1 MLSSL
6 LPYRP
11 PLTRW
16 PGKGCTGAGPP
27 AVPAAASV
35 AQKPAGLAA
44 REAGPGL
51 VVEGKI
57 DCAELRLLRQRFD
70 PTPHGGA
77 HEEGD
82 FLELLLGVAGPFH
95 GSGQSLEDVGRP
107 GVRSHRQQAGD
118 SRFAR
123 VGGSD
128 APCVQFH
135 GSLDE
140 LKSIVTSLDHPG
152 HWEHKGAYEMFVFD
166 EKQTNLRLNW
176 WPDSGAITLVG
187 DPADRDSYQAALA
200 GLLDASTRSTAP
212 AHES

>member
-1 MLSSL
+1 
-6 LPYRP
+6 
-11 PLTRW
+11 
-16 PGKGCTGAGPP
+16 
-27 AVPAAASV
+27 
-35 AQKPAGLAA
+35 
-44 REAGPGL
+44 
-51 VVEGKI
+51 
-57 DCAELRLLRQRFD
+57 
-70 PTPHGGA
+70 
-77 HEEGD
+77 
-82 FLELLLGVAGPFH
+82 
-95 GSGQSLEDVGRP
+95 
-107 GVRSHRQQAGD
+107 
-118 SRFAR
+118 

-200 GLLDASTRSTAP
+200 GLLDASTSSTAS

>member
-1 MLSSL
+1 
-6 LPYRP
+6 
-11 PLTRW
+11 
-16 PGKGCTGAGPP
+16 
-27 AVPAAASV
+27 
-35 AQKPAGLAA
+35 
-44 REAGPGL
+44 
-51 VVEGKI
+51 
-57 DCAELRLLRQRFD
+57 
-70 PTPHGGA
+70 
-77 HEEGD
+77 
-82 FLELLLGVAGPFH
+82 
-95 GSGQSLEDVGRP
+95 
-107 GVRSHRQQAGD
+107 
-118 SRFAR
+118 

-200 GLLDASTRSTAP
+200 GLLDAGTSSTAS